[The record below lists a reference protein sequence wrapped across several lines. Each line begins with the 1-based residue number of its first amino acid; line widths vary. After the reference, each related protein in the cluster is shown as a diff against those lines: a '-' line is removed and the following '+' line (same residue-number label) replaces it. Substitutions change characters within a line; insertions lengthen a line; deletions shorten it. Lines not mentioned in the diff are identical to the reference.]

1 MKTIQLTHGDSRL
14 DMTEAEAVS
23 LHSALS
29 QALDAA
35 GIDPLTHSTLE
46 APNGVQ
52 TFKRGEQRAP
62 ILTDC

>member
-1 MKTIQLTHGDSRL
+1 MTTIKLTHGDQRL
-14 DMTEAEAVS
+14 DLSDHEAVS
-23 LHSALS
+23 LHNALT

-35 GIDPLTHSTLE
+35 GIDPLTHSTLK

-52 TFKRGEQRAP
+52 TFQRGEQRAP

>member
-1 MKTIQLTHGDSRL
+1 MTAIKLTHGGQRL
-14 DMTEAEAVS
+14 DLSEHEAVS
-23 LHSALS
+23 LHNALT

-35 GIDPLTHSTLE
+35 GIDPLKHSTLK

-52 TFKRGEQRAP
+52 TFQRGDQRAS